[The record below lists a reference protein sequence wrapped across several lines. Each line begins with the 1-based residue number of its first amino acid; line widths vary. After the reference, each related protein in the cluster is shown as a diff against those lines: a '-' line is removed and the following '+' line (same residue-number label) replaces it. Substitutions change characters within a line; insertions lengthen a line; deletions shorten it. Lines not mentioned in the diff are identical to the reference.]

1 MSAAASRA
9 TRRALSS
16 VLAAAASA
24 SASASSAGGGV
35 AATTTTMMSSH
46 GRGALFA
53 TLRAATAA
61 HHRESSSLRGFASS
75 ASASAETSSSPGI
88 FEFRTDVVIPANRND
103 YLATCYERE
112 YREARVSIHEGA
124 FLGMWTVETG
134 GDLNEITHVYHYRDY
149 DHRDVVRANVKGA
162 KDEEAWACF
171 QADAWPYVK
180 SMKSEIFLPATNA
193 LAAGGVAADA
203 HAHLASVVAA
213 DAKDNGVFEMRRYQL
228 ELGYNPVP
236 KLIEHMSEGLPSK
249 LAADEVRSMSH
260 WSPYDRVGVV
270 NADP

>member
-1 MSAAASRA
+1 MRARGRVPDTPRTKSRKTLRLLIITTFNGSKFHVTPPSRHSPAAPRIASCPRP
-9 TRRALSS
+9 RRALSS
-16 VLAAAASA
+16 VLAAAASASA

-53 TLRAATAA
+53 TTLRAATAA

-180 SMKSEIFLPATNA
+180 SMKSE
-193 LAAGGVAADA
+193 
-203 HAHLASVVAA
+203 
-213 DAKDNGVFEMRRYQL
+213 
-228 ELGYNPVP
+228 
-236 KLIEHMSEGLPSK
+236 
-249 LAADEVRSMSH
+249 VRSIH
-260 WSPYDRVGVV
+260 WSPYDPVGEVD
-270 NADP
+270 ADP